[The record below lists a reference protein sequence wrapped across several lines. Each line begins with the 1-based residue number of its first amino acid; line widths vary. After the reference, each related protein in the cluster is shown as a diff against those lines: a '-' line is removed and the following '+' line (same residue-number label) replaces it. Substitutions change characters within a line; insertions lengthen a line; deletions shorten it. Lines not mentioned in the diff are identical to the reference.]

1 MNQSLCY
8 SLIISFMNWF
18 ASLPVK
24 LANARFSLI
33 SLIHL
38 SLEILSEAKHE
49 REALVDLKYLEANLF
64 RQRSADA
71 LSLSEKCASLK
82 SSSV

>member
-1 MNQSLCY
+1 
-8 SLIISFMNWF
+8 MNWI

-24 LANARFSLI
+24 LANARFSLM
-33 SLIHL
+33 SLIYL

-49 REALVDLKYLEANLF
+49 REALVSLKYFEANLF

-71 LSLSEKCASLK
+71 LSLSGECAS
-82 SSSV
+82 